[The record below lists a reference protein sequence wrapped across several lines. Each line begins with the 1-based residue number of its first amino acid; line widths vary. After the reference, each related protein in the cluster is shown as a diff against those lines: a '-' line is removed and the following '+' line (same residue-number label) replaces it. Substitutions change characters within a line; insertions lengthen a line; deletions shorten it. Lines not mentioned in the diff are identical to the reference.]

1 MKSPLSKG
9 IGQVIT
15 DYGTRVMRIFKTGLQ
30 RSLFDFFGDVKANTF
45 RIKESSSVPTT
56 PLDDDG
62 GVLYTKA
69 SDGKL
74 YYKSN
79 EVSEFD
85 ITSSHA
91 SGTVSSVGS
100 AGTVNGV
107 TLTGTVTSSGD
118 LTLGGTLAV
127 NNSDWSGTDLSV
139 GNGGTGASSHLDN
152 SLLIGNGTDAV
163 QSTSELQ
170 YSSETLSIG
179 ALDNGPSF
187 IKRREGHNSN
197 GGTLAIYAGEG
208 EGTDKAGGLLRLY
221 GGQSTGTGVGGNI
234 VFYTT
239 PAGGSSNST
248 VNSAVAVGC
257 VDVGGHAQFDG
268 SLTAKQRTVYTNSFQ
283 DDLSTSLHFI
293 PFATNT
299 EQTTRYQE
307 EVAIIA
313 PCDGRIVSV
322 TVRVR
327 SISGSGDMTVG
338 VQTCPPGVS
347 SYTTGNWNVEETET
361 LTLASTDDDHVFH
374 FGFSNDKH
382 FESTEM
388 FAVSIQ
394 NDTDLSGTN
403 YWWVTTVVEWDY
415 NTMLSTTSAE
425 YDTAP

>member
-1 MKSPLSKG
+1 MKSPLKKG
-9 IGQVIT
+9 IGEVVT
-15 DYGTRVMRIFKTGLQ
+15 EYGTRVMRIFKTGLQ
-30 RSLFDFFGDVKANTF
+30 RSLFDFFGDIKANAF
-45 RIKESSSVPTT
+45 RVKESSSAPGT
-56 PLDDDG
+56 PLDNDG

-91 SGTVSSVGS
+91 SGTVTSVGGT
-100 AGTVNGV
+100 GTVNGV

-118 LTLGGTLAV
+118 LTLGGTLEI
-127 NNSDWSGTDLSV
+127 NDEDWSGRDLAV
-139 GNGGTGASSHLDN
+139 NNGGTGVSTHLDN

-163 QSTSELQ
+163 QSTADLQ

-179 ALDNGPSF
+179 ALDNGPAYL
-187 IKRREGHNSN
+187 KRRRGADSS

-248 VNSAVAVGC
+248 LNSP
-257 VDVGGHAQFDG
+257 VDVGCIDADGDVQFDG
-268 SLTAKQRTVYTNSFQ
+268 SLTIKQRTVYVNSFQ
-283 DDLSTSLHFI
+283 DDLSTSTHYI

-299 EQTTRYQE
+299 EQTSRYQE
-307 EVAIIA
+307 EVAVLA
-313 PCDGRIVSV
+313 PCDGRVVSV
-322 TVRVR
+322 TVRGR
-327 SISGSGDMTVG
+327 SLTGSGDMTLG
-338 VQTCPPGVS
+338 VLTCPPGIS
-347 SYTTGNWNVEETET
+347 SYTTSNWNVEETET
-361 LTLASTDDDHVFH
+361 LSISSADDDHVFH

-388 FAVSIQ
+388 FAISIQ

-425 YDTAP
+425 YDAAP